1 MRSDLLVYISGPM
14 TAKDGRTIEQN
25 VADGVAVFAEL
36 IRLGIPAFCPHL
48 NGAYPSL
55 FEIGHER
62 WIAYDCAVLDR
73 CTHILMMPRST
84 TSVGAMKELDYWL
97 DTHPGSAATIA
108 HSVEELCEM
117 IGIER

>member
-1 MRSDLLVYISGPM
+1 MRADLLVYISGPM
-14 TAKDGRTIEQN
+14 TAKDDRSIEQN

-55 FEIGHER
+55 FEIGYDR

-73 CTHILMMPRST
+73 CTHLLMMPRWE
-84 TSVGAMKELDYWL
+84 TSKGARMEYDYWVWHKSFS
-97 DTHPGSAATIA
+97 DVASSI
-108 HSVEELCEM
+108 SELCEM
-117 IGIER
+117 VGIER